1 MSNSNLTP
9 GRIITDVNPAL
20 VITYNIVDQEN
31 KEVADA
37 IWTKFVPQAL
47 ANGQLMAKPDPLIIG
62 KGLGD
67 LQKALDR
74 QKAGVSAKKVVVSL

>member
-9 GRIITDVNPAL
+9 GSILTDMNLTIVIAPCIVNH
-20 VITYNIVDQEN
+20 

-37 IWTKFVPQAL
+37 IWTYFVPQAL
-47 ANGQLMAKPDPLIIG
+47 ASGQLKAKPDPIIVG

-67 LQKALDR
+67 IQEALLK